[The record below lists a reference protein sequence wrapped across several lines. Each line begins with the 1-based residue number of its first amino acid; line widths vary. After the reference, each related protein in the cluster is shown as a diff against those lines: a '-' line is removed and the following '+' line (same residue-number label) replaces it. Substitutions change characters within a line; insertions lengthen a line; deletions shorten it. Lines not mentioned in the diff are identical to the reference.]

1 MKGAHGGDQT
11 DGFSLFLTLV
21 YKFLQFAD
29 FVAKNH
35 VLPSFPG
42 NFPNCFSAT
51 TGQDFNEKDASQKEC
66 VFLTPPENCCPAVSA
81 PEITKGHP
89 KRMPCF

>member
-11 DGFSLFLTLV
+11 DSFSLFLTLV

-42 NFPNCFSAT
+42 KFPNCFSAT
-51 TGQDFNEKDASQKEC
+51 TGQDFNKKGALQKEC
-66 VFLTPPENCCPAVSA
+66 AL
-81 PEITKGHP
+81 
-89 KRMPCF
+89 